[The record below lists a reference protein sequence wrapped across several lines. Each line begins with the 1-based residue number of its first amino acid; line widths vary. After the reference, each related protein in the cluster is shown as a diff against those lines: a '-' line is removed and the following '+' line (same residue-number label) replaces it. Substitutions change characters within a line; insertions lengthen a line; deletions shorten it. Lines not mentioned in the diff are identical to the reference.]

1 MSNSI
6 TEQLNQLAVM
16 KPEELRSRW
25 RAVYR
30 SLAPNIGPD
39 LLRRGIAYRLQERG
53 QGGLGPSTRREIEKL
68 IKCLDNDGTSPAA
81 PTLKPGTRLVR
92 SWHGKMYQVLALDDG
107 FEFDGRRYK
116 SLTQIASDITGVHWS
131 GPRFFGLVTRA
142 KRKMVVP
149 VQ

>member
-1 MSNSI
+1 MSNNI
-6 TEQLNQLAVM
+6 AEQLDQLTVM

-30 SLAPNIGPD
+30 SLAPDIGPD

-81 PTLKPGTRLVR
+81 STLKPGTRLVR

-107 FEFDGRRYK
+107 FEFDDRRYN

>member
-1 MSNSI
+1 MSKNI
-6 TEQLNQLAVM
+6 AEQLDQLAVM

-30 SLAPNIGPD
+30 CLAPDIGPD

-68 IKCLDNDGTSPAA
+68 IKCIGNDRTSTAVPA
-81 PTLKPGTRLVR
+81 LKTGTRLVR

-116 SLTQIASDITGVHWS
+116 SLTQIASDITGVQWS
-131 GPRFFGLVTRA
+131 GPRFFGLVRRA
-142 KRKMVVP
+142 KPKVSASD
-149 VQ
+149 Q

>member
-6 TEQLNQLAVM
+6 AEQLDQLTAM

-30 SLAPNIGPD
+30 SLAPDIGPD

-53 QGGLGPSTRREIEKL
+53 QGGLAPSTRREIEKL
-68 IKCLDNDGTSPAA
+68 IKCLDNDGISPAA
-81 PTLKPGTRLVR
+81 PKLKPGTRLVR

-107 FEFDGRRYK
+107 FEFDGRRYR
-116 SLTQIASDITGVHWS
+116 SLTQIASDITGVQWS
-131 GPRFFGLVTRA
+131 GPRFFGLVNRA
-142 KRKMVVP
+142 KPKVLASD
-149 VQ
+149 Q